1 MHDPFKWRSK
11 PNFWVAQN
19 WAWIY
24 FLDHVWIMSKRTHF
38 SQHLSI
44 QSQSL
49 ASVRPWPGKD
59 TWHMDRQRRS
69 NVAHWVPTPTRSI
82 KFYQILST
90 CRLWAQAHIPNHPKS
105 SQNPNIT
112 SCLTGICAGAMEAT
126 ANDFWARLALK
137 LFGAM
142 LNRLALLFL
151 WGTEGD
157 IFLKEL
163 SILVSRLVRGC
174 CKSSQNCPIH
184 TSTKLLIMPYRT
196 VELCFIL

>member
-1 MHDPFKWRSK
+1 MAKQTKLLSPPKLGLDIFFGSR
-11 PNFWVAQN
+11 
-19 WAWIY
+19 
-24 FLDHVWIMSKRTHF
+24 LDHVQKNSFLSTSFDPKSVSGLCSPMAWKGYMTHG
-38 SQHLSI
+38 SPAPLKCCT
-44 QSQSL
+44 L
-49 ASVRPWPGKD
+49 GADAYKV
-59 TWHMDRQRRS
+59 
-69 NVAHWVPTPTRSI
+69 
-82 KFYQILST
+82 YQILST